1 MNLLEFTSFVLV
13 PAAVASIDVSSASPI
28 PSKPYCDNQI
38 IKLEHIYTRQPSNN
52 ILKQAWRDCQNLHS
66 ASSLDTDGDLTNEKT
81 SSPSDQ
87 AAISESNT
95 DTAKTRRVKRG
106 LPKPKMYNK
115 ENKRN
120 KKCQKKKL
128 KQKVRKLQNDIS
140 DDEDGTKL
148 ISKLE
153 KEIFSK
159 SLNSVE
165 TEEMADIL
173 TTSTP
178 ARQKQA
184 PHTDLP
190 SPIHGLTPLRT
201 NCLFDENFLNPL
213 EDRKC
218 MSLSPDFKAVKSNV
232 GSPDVSLI
240 EISPL
245 VSPDKFGAGHSD
257 GHDMSLSNQNLSRFL
272 SEYGLDSAC
281 DNGEQFLNLNWSAVQ
296 QMVDSMD
303 TS

>member
-1 MNLLEFTSFVLV
+1 M
-13 PAAVASIDVSSASPI
+13 ASIDVSSASPI
-28 PSKPYCDNQI
+28 PSKPYCDNHLMN
-38 IKLEHIYTRQPSNN
+38 LEHIYTRQPSEN
-52 ILKQAWRDCQNLHS
+52 ILKQAWRDCQNLHA
-66 ASSLDTDGDLTNEKT
+66 ASSLGTNCDLTSEQT
-81 SSPSDQ
+81 SRSSDQ
-87 AAISESNT
+87 AAVSESNT
-95 DTAKTRRVKRG
+95 VPAKMRRVKRG

-115 ENKRN
+115 ENQSN

-165 TEEMADIL
+165 AEEMADIL

-184 PHTDLP
+184 PHADLP

-201 NCLFDENFLNPL
+201 NCLFDDNFLNPL

-218 MSLSPDFKAVKSNV
+218 LSLSPDFKTVKNNI
-232 GSPDVSLI
+232 GSPNVSLI

-245 VSPDKFGAGHSD
+245 VSPDKFGAGQSD
-257 GHDMSLSNQNLSRFL
+257 GHDMSLSNQNLSRIL
-272 SEYGLDSAC
+272 SECGLDSAC

-296 QMVDSMD
+296 QIVDSMD